1 MYSNNNTNS
10 YSQTT
15 YQPYGTYQYGYENQ
29 NDDRFAG
36 GLLAPL
42 FLGGVAGYAI
52 GYNRPN
58 YNQGYVP
65 APVPYPYP
73 APMYTNNYYY
83 PYY

>member
-1 MYSNNNTNS
+1 MYSNNTTNYTQTS
-10 YSQTT
+10 YPS
-15 YQPYGTYQYGYENQ
+15 YDAYQYGYNTQ
-29 NDDRFAG
+29 NDDRFVG

-58 YNQGYVP
+58 YNQGF
-65 APVPYPYP
+65 VPYSAPYMYP

>member
-1 MYSNNNTNS
+1 MYSNNNTNGYTQTS
-10 YSQTT
+10 YPS
-15 YQPYGTYQYGYENQ
+15 YENYPYGYNTQ
-29 NDDRFAG
+29 NDDRFVG

-58 YNQGYVP
+58 YNQGFIP
-65 APVPYPYP
+65 APYPYP
-73 APMYTNNYYY
+73 YQTPMYTNNYYY